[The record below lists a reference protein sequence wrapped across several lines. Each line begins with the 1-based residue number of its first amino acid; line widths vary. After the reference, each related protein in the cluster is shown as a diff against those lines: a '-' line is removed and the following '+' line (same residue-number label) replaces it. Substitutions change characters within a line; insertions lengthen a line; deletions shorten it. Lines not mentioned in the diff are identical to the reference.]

1 MDLIKRQTM
10 VAKHV
15 VATALASSSQLVSLL
30 SSCGSVFVPTN
41 PNAPSNLY
49 IYYDDVHLSFS
60 SNNNSS
66 LATYRVP
73 RFYKGHTLPLDNKAV
88 SQAVLPN
95 GSAVF

>member
-1 MDLIKRQTM
+1 MVLIKTETM

-30 SSCGSVFVPTN
+30 SSCGSVFVLTN
-41 PNAPSNLY
+41 PNAPSNLG
-49 IYYDDVHLSFS
+49 IYYDDVYLSFS
-60 SNNNSS
+60 SDNNSS

-73 RFYKGHTLPLDNKAV
+73 RFYQGHTLPLDNQAV
-88 SQAVLPN
+88 SRAVLPN